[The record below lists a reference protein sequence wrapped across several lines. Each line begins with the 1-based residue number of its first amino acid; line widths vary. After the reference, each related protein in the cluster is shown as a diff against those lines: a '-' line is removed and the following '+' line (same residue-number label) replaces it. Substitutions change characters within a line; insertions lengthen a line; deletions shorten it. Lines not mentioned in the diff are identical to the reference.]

1 VPITM
6 KLIDPPAWAP
16 AYARHVI
23 SVDGEAGAR
32 AREVG
37 ETLRAAIAAELDR
50 RVNEFA
56 NDPEQC
62 FLEGASGFPL
72 RDHLAGTYYI
82 GSERYEAAG
91 GPGDFPHRLWIE
103 VRCLEIPRHPNQ
115 ESSGCDYLALEA
127 IVDLSDDG
135 TRFRF
140 DEGFNTSV
148 I

>member
-1 VPITM
+1 MTLV
-6 KLIDPPAWAP
+6 DPPAWAP

-37 ETLRAAIAAELDR
+37 ETLREAMAAELDR
-50 RVNEFA
+50 RVNAFV

-62 FLEGASGFPL
+62 FLEEASGFPL
-72 RDHLAGTYYI
+72 RNRLAGTYYI

-91 GPGDFPHRLWIE
+91 GLRDFPHRLWIE
-103 VRCLEIPRHPNQ
+103 VRCLETPRQPDQ
-115 ESSGCDYLALEA
+115 ESVGCDYLGLEA

-135 TRFRF
+135 ATFRF
-140 DEGFNTSV
+140 DEGLTASV